1 MKHFIYHF
9 TNVYSRT
16 TVLANQIH
24 WKSNKREKNNLI
36 LDFWCKSS
44 LARAENRQTQPHTTP
59 QVFSL
64 KRRFRFQCVC
74 SILKIPIK
82 RKKSV
87 TPQRGESLAFI
98 NTSVNVDY
106 YFSYITYIVVITD
119 TEGTTVITNWVP
131 TSFTREKS
139 PASVVECVPKAK
151 FDCIPLLSHLI
162 KVLVPVFVCY
172 DKLNTIAHVLLES
185 SDKKNTLFV
194 FKSRA
199 IGDIIFASCFS

>member
-1 MKHFIYHF
+1 MARLRHLRLKCIYICISKSAVQYVKHFIHHF

-16 TVLANQIH
+16 KVLANQIH

-87 TPQRGESLAFI
+87 TPQRGKSLAFI
-98 NTSVNVDY
+98 NTSVNVNY
-106 YFSYITYIVVITD
+106 YFSYITYLVVITD
-119 TEGTTVITNWVP
+119 TEGTTVITN
-131 TSFTREKS
+131 
-139 PASVVECVPKAK
+139 
-151 FDCIPLLSHLI
+151 
-162 KVLVPVFVCY
+162 
-172 DKLNTIAHVLLES
+172 
-185 SDKKNTLFV
+185 
-194 FKSRA
+194 
-199 IGDIIFASCFS
+199 